1 MKRTL
6 ITRLI
11 TFLWLI
17 AIGGTNHAWAADDT
31 TTKVNAPTITP
42 GDCTYNGTIMP
53 IIEADKGCS
62 IVYVKSTSKIYT
74 TIDAIDNN
82 KGVKTENS
90 NKASIT
96 DIVNKTGNRYI
107 SAYAFKDV
115 NGTRYKSAV
124 TTATY
129 TYDKNAVTKT
139 DLTLVGNSIALDM
152 AKPTET
158 ATINITATAG
168 TTPITGLTY
177 RYEVYPEGIVT
188 VDENGVVTPKK
199 AGTASITVIFD
210 GNEKYNAAT
219 CVVDVNVASKS
230 TSTDHVFYSIADMR
244 HATQPADD
252 YVWNN
257 NTRNDV
263 IKNQNCALIFTKEN
277 PATVIAITQNADE
290 NIKEKIKNTFFIIDN
305 SNRGLWITQN
315 DVINPTK
322 SNLKVGTKITG
333 TFLGTYAEREKGI
346 PSLIDIKDTKKTIDN
361 TTYEMSFNFDNPEE
375 GLAVYPYTEITD
387 VNTIAQKGHTYGDIS
402 RTSYGVYLNSII
414 QIPGTIKKN
423 GSEYYLVQNEDTET
437 SDLSHRIYFSG
448 AQINVN
454 LDDYVGTSG
463 TFEGILIKR
472 NDSESKLIVLK
483 NDFFSINKI
492 YLDENDDEKRIDD
505 LVNAGAFDDE
515 VDVYIHRTKLTNEKA
530 WNTVCFPFDLTAE
543 EFNYAFGCEI
553 TELAKPKETSDT
565 EVNGRLTKIGEVDND
580 GNLLFEK
587 QSELNIKEG
596 IPYLIKASGTQTA
609 CTKTNIIYT
618 DKTPQDLMKEDKK
631 YYAHIGQKFIT
642 VVPPHQIQ
650 GTYNN
655 NVVNGDFYFR
665 GLYGRKTYTEDA
677 DGNLT
682 EALIA
687 DNGSQK
693 YQYISTAEGNYLK
706 YLPANSELK
715 FPGFR
720 AYFYFPNWDKTKN
733 NPTQPNSMTNSKIH
747 LLVDNGSTTGIST
760 IEKEDTNDDNAIY
773 NLAGQKVDSSY
784 KGIVI
789 KNGRKYWAK

>member
-6 ITRLI
+6 ITQLI

-17 AIGGTNHAWAADDT
+17 AIGGANYAWAADDT

-219 CVVDVNVASKS
+219 SVVDVNVASKS

-263 IKNQNCALIFTKEN
+263 MSPLE
-277 PATVIAITQNADE
+277 
-290 NIKEKIKNTFFIIDN
+290 
-305 SNRGLWITQN
+305 L
-315 DVINPTK
+315 
-322 SNLKVGTKITG
+322 VG
-333 TFLGTYAEREKGI
+333 
-346 PSLIDIKDTKKTIDN
+346 
-361 TTYEMSFNFDNPEE
+361 
-375 GLAVYPYTEITD
+375 
-387 VNTIAQKGHTYGDIS
+387 
-402 RTSYGVYLNSII
+402 SI
-414 QIPGTIKKN
+414 
-423 GSEYYLVQNEDTET
+423 
-437 SDLSHRIYFSG
+437 
-448 AQINVN
+448 
-454 LDDYVGTSG
+454 
-463 TFEGILIKR
+463 
-472 NDSESKLIVLK
+472 
-483 NDFFSINKI
+483 
-492 YLDENDDEKRIDD
+492 
-505 LVNAGAFDDE
+505 
-515 VDVYIHRTKLTNEKA
+515 
-530 WNTVCFPFDLTAE
+530 
-543 EFNYAFGCEI
+543 
-553 TELAKPKETSDT
+553 
-565 EVNGRLTKIGEVDND
+565 
-580 GNLLFEK
+580 
-587 QSELNIKEG
+587 
-596 IPYLIKASGTQTA
+596 
-609 CTKTNIIYT
+609 
-618 DKTPQDLMKEDKK
+618 
-631 YYAHIGQKFIT
+631 
-642 VVPPHQIQ
+642 
-650 GTYNN
+650 
-655 NVVNGDFYFR
+655 
-665 GLYGRKTYTEDA
+665 
-677 DGNLT
+677 
-682 EALIA
+682 
-687 DNGSQK
+687 
-693 YQYISTAEGNYLK
+693 
-706 YLPANSELK
+706 
-715 FPGFR
+715 
-720 AYFYFPNWDKTKN
+720 
-733 NPTQPNSMTNSKIH
+733 
-747 LLVDNGSTTGIST
+747 
-760 IEKEDTNDDNAIY
+760 
-773 NLAGQKVDSSY
+773 
-784 KGIVI
+784 
-789 KNGRKYWAK
+789 